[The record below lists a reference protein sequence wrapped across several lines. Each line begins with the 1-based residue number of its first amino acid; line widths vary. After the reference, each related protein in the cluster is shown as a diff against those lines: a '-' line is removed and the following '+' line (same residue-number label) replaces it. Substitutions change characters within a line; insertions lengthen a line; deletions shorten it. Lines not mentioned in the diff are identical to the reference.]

1 MSARLIDF
9 CKWANE
15 KTDAISSL
23 VSFPGKPLE
32 KNLKESLNSL
42 KGRLRHPE
50 VRLLILGP
58 LKSGKSTLMNV
69 ICEHPSI
76 SQVNPLPAYPC
87 TVEVRDIERDL
98 NLHPIEKE
106 NCTFY
111 KQSQPTKSM
120 PLEEGMK
127 TLNNL
132 LDDFI
137 QRPGDIET
145 RFDKVIQKINLLP
158 KKNMPPENRYTV
170 LVDSPGL
177 FFSKKSYS
185 MDVEKEYA
193 EADVVIFVVRQ
204 EQLFFESVNEYL
216 VKFTSEAVHRRGF
229 ILVNIAVPDPKDM
242 DQSSQEI
249 YQKKLDTYFRR
260 HIATPE
266 LNQELINDDR
276 ISIRF
281 ANLFLAYEALIEKK
295 GEFEQTFQ
303 NSETAKSLAT
313 IRKYLQTKLVDE
325 KIKDISKKFTLTARE
340 AEQFLKKLLD
350 EEEADI
356 QTLQHAVDKLQL
368 EIQSKEELKQGVE
381 QEKKGSRD
389 KIAQNERRLELLQ
402 TDFDPDDFSSTDPD
416 PLIKQLKSAFNA
428 LPLSSDHWMEQSELR
443 ELVEKS
449 YMKWQSGAH
458 GNRTFNNLIKIIWQ
472 TDVEDDN
479 LSLTQYY
486 QKLFTHTY
494 KDCVARLKY
503 NFSDELLRLAA
514 GDSDTDEYINT
525 AINLNSQKGDPKYLM
540 FKPRGFWIWRKT
552 PETFWGEYGDRIVD
566 EEDEELLHFE
576 ADRFIGQIIQDWDIL
591 ELFSAENLQSLAKE
605 SLKRTFMLNLRSLI
619 ERQNQSEEAL
629 TQKLNHRTTRL
640 DLDIASLT
648 HEKTRVQNDLDHH
661 QKNIDSLKNRLKEL
675 KLTLRSFDDDIHQFT
690 HIH

>member
-9 CKWANE
+9 CKWAND
-15 KTDAISSL
+15 KTDVVTEL
-23 VSFPGKPLE
+23 LSFPGKPLNE
-32 KNLKESLNSL
+32 TLQESIQTL

-87 TVEVRDIERDL
+87 RVEVRDIDRDL
-98 NLHPIEKE
+98 GLHPIEKE

-111 KQSQPTKSM
+111 KDNTPTKSM
-120 PLEEGMK
+120 PLEEGL
-127 TLNNL
+127 TALNKL

-137 QRPGDIET
+137 QRPGDIES
-145 RFDKVIQKINLLP
+145 RFDKVVQKINLLP
-158 KKNMPPENRYTV
+158 SEDMPPENRYTV
-170 LVDSPGL
+170 LIDSPGL
-177 FFSKKSYS
+177 FFSNKSYS

-216 VKFTSEAVHRRGF
+216 TKFTTEAVHRRGF
-229 ILVNIAVPDPKDM
+229 ILVNIAVPDPKEM
-242 DQSSQEI
+242 DQTTQDM

-260 HIATPE
+260 HIASPE

-276 ISIRF
+276 IGIRF
-281 ANLFLAYEALIEKK
+281 ANLYLAYEALIEKQPEYQEAFK
-295 GEFEQTFQ
+295 QSQ
-303 NSETAKSLAT
+303 TAKSLDT
-313 IRKYLQTKLVDE
+313 IHKYLQTKLVDE
-325 KIKDISKKFTLTARE
+325 KIKDISKKFALTAKDARSE
-340 AEQFLKKLLD
+340 LDQRAQEEKTDSETLERQLDKLL
-350 EEEADI
+350 
-356 QTLQHAVDKLQL
+356 L
-368 EIQSKEELKQGVE
+368 EIQAKEDQKKGVE
-381 QEKKGSRD
+381 SEKKEAKE
-389 KIAQNERRLELLQ
+389 KIAQNNRRLELLK
-402 TDFDPDDFSSTDPD
+402 TDLDPDNLSGSDHD
-416 PLIKQLKSAFNA
+416 PLIKQLQSAFNA
-428 LPLSSDHWMEQSELR
+428 LPLASDHWMEHQDLR

-486 QKLFTHTY
+486 HKLFTHTY
-494 KDCVARLKY
+494 KDCIARLKY

-514 GDSDTDEYINT
+514 GDSDTDEFINT
-525 AINLNSQKGDPKYLM
+525 SINLNAQKGDPKYLM

-566 EEDEELLHFE
+566 EEEDEILNYE
-576 ADRFIGQIIQDWDIL
+576 ADRFIGQIIQDWNIL

-605 SLKRTFMLNLRSLI
+605 SLKRNFMQNLRGLI
-619 ERQNQSEEAL
+619 QKQIQTEE
-629 TQKLNHRTTRL
+629 TRMQKLDNRITRF
-640 DLDIASLT
+640 DLDIAALE
-648 HEKTRVQNDLDHH
+648 HDKIKLENDLSHH
-661 QKNIDSLKNRLKEL
+661 KKNIRLITERLDSLKSLVEHFE
-675 KLTLRSFDDDIHQFT
+675 TEIHNFT
-690 HIH
+690 HIN

>member
-1 MSARLIDF
+1 MSARLIEF

-15 KTDAISSL
+15 KTDAVSEL
-23 VSFPGKPLE
+23 LSFPGKPLNP
-32 KNLKESLNSL
+32 NLKESLRAL

-87 TVEVRDIERDL
+87 RVEVRDIDRDM

-120 PLEEGMK
+120 PLEEGLVA
-127 TLNNL
+127 LNKL

-137 QRPGDIET
+137 QRPGEIES
-145 RFDKVIQKINLLP
+145 RFDKVVQKINLLP
-158 KKNMPPENRYTV
+158 SNDMPPENRYTV

-177 FFSKKSYS
+177 FFSNKTYS

-216 VKFTSEAVHRRGF
+216 TKFTSEAVHRRGF

-242 DQSSQEI
+242 DQSTQQM

-260 HIATPE
+260 HIASPQ

-295 GEFEQTFQ
+295 PEYINAF
-303 NSETAKSLAT
+303 NASETSKSLGA
-313 IRKYLQTKLVDE
+313 IRSYLQSKLVDE
-325 KIKDISKKFTLTARE
+325 KIKDISKKFDHTGKDAKAFLNELIVEEETEVAQLSKEIEKLQVEIHAKEEQKSAIDTEKHDARE
-340 AEQFLKKLLD
+340 
-350 EEEADI
+350 
-356 QTLQHAVDKLQL
+356 
-368 EIQSKEELKQGVE
+368 
-381 QEKKGSRD
+381 
-389 KIAQNERRLELLQ
+389 KITINQRRLELMSESQ
-402 TDFDPDDFSSTDPD
+402 DPDDLSTNDEDPV
-416 PLIKQLKSAFNA
+416 IRQITSAFNA
-428 LPLSSDHWMEQSELR
+428 LPLASDHWLDPADLR
-443 ELVEKS
+443 ELIEKS

-472 TDVEDDN
+472 TDVEENN
-479 LSLTQYY
+479 LSLSQYY
-486 QKLFTHTY
+486 HKLFTHTY
-494 KDCVARLKY
+494 KDCIARLKY
-503 NFSDELLRLAA
+503 NFTDELLRLAA
-514 GDSDTDEYINT
+514 SDSDTDEYINT
-525 AINLNSQKGDPKYLM
+525 AINRNAQKGDPKYLM

-552 PETFWGEYGDRIVD
+552 PETFWGEYGDKIVD
-566 EEDEELLHFE
+566 EEDEELLHYE
-576 ADRFIGQIIQDWDIL
+576 ADRFIGQIIQDWNIQD
-591 ELFSAENLQSLAKE
+591 LFSAENLQSLAKE
-605 SLKRTFMLNLRSLI
+605 CLKENFMINLKHLI
-619 ERQNQSEEAL
+619 EKQNKTEESL
-629 TQKLNHRTTRL
+629 VEKLNHRITRF
-640 DLDIASLT
+640 DLDIASLNQD
-648 HEKTRVQNDLDHH
+648 KTKLQNDFEYH
-661 QKNIDSLKNRLKEL
+661 QKNIKTLNHRVTEL
-675 KLTLRSFDDDIHQFT
+675 ISTLQSFKDDIYRFMN
-690 HIH
+690 I